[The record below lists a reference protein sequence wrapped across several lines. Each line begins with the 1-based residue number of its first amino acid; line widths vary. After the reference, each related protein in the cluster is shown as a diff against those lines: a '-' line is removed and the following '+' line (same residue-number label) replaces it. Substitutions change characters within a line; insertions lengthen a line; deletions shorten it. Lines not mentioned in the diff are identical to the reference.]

1 MDKNVLVLAYIG
13 DAVYEIYIR
22 KFLIEKGISKVDLLQ
37 KNSTNY
43 VSAKSQSKYVK
54 EMIDLNFVSE
64 DEKSIVLRARN
75 HKGNRHP
82 KNTDIITYKWATGLE
97 ALIGY
102 LFLENKIDRINEI
115 MDYIVK
121 E

>member
-43 VSAKSQSKYVK
+43 VSAKSQSKYVN
-54 EMIDLNFVSE
+54 EMIDLNFLSE

-82 KNTDIITYKWATGLE
+82 KNTDIITYKLSTGFE

-102 LFLENKIDRINEI
+102 LYLSSNKERLEEI
-115 MDYIVK
+115 LKNIEVK
-121 E
+121 